1 MRMYERSHFCYSVR
15 SPQWLRSKWWALKRH
30 VTNYQN
36 LPLREILDTL
46 SALLVAGRKLRPAGA
61 SQSVTTNSKL
71 SSTGTTTFRLCN
83 SSEGYTL
90 TTAAAQLPGSMY
102 SILNIK
108 IFCLILQNYLQLL

>member
-1 MRMYERSHFCYSVR
+1 MR

-102 SILNIK
+102 SFWASKYFTSYYRII
-108 IFCLILQNYLQLL
+108 LQLLYERCHCCTVR